1 MAKALNLLRLDQI
14 RLDGGTQSRVTMS
27 QPTIADYAELLTD
40 GVKMPPVIVYHDGVD
55 FWLAAGFHRYHA
67 HKHVGMVDIDCE
79 VRAGSLDEAR
89 LCGAR
94 DNNPH
99 GLAPTNGDKTKS
111 VTMALANPLC
121 TDWSERKLAKEL
133 GVSHTLVQRVKASL
147 VPAPAA
153 EVATVATAPATADP
167 VATVATAAAPA
178 GVATVATQPP
188 AEDPEPAP
196 AARTVPAAATTPP
209 ETPADEHDGEM
220 ATQAELLEQTQGEVE
235 ALQAQLTAATADD
248 KSAEIV
254 KWRKAYDHANRQ
266 FSEAQDRAKDAADR
280 EAWTMRQLR
289 RCGKAIGQDD
299 PKNIAPAVEALCRK
313 VKVTA

>member
-1 MAKALNLLRLDQI
+1 MKALNLLRLDQI

-111 VTMALANPLC
+111 VTMALVNPLC
-121 TDWSERKLAKEL
+121 SLWSERKLAKEL

-147 VPAPAA
+147 AP
-153 EVATVATAPATADP
+153 
-167 VATVATAAAPA
+167 AAAPA
-178 GVATVATQPP
+178 GVATVATFGGFSL
-188 AEDPEPAP
+188 AGATSEPRNFSRSGA
-196 AARTVPAAATTPP
+196 V
-209 ETPADEHDGEM
+209 
-220 ATQAELLEQTQGEVE
+220 LSVK
-235 ALQAQLTAATADD
+235 ALA
-248 KSAEIV
+248 
-254 KWRKAYDHANRQ
+254 
-266 FSEAQDRAKDAADR
+266 
-280 EAWTMRQLR
+280 
-289 RCGKAIGQDD
+289 
-299 PKNIAPAVEALCRK
+299 
-313 VKVTA
+313 